1 MKSSIKALTLALVLT
16 LPFASGIAH
25 AKTVTQPVKTA
36 VQSKS
41 VITHIRTQDGLNFL
55 LYQPNPKYATIPLW
69 HTQMILDN
77 KY

>member
-55 LYQPNPKYATIPLW
+55 LYQPNP
-69 HTQMILDN
+69 
-77 KY
+77 